1 MNSALAFDAKRAFHN
16 HTGLGNYSRFIL
28 SGLAERYA
36 DRYSFHLMNP
46 KPGSL
51 FSERDPVLKEERPE
65 GIYSTF
71 SSLWRSA
78 GMYKD
83 LRKMD
88 VRLFHGL
95 SNELPA
101 GLSLQNIRSIVSI
114 HDLIFESH
122 PQFYRAADRWIY
134 QKKFRSAAQNA
145 DRVLSVSAHTRE
157 ELIERYAIP
166 EEKIF
171 VHYQSCHTVFQKDGD
186 PKQDRQVQKDLKLPD
201 QYALSVGTVE
211 PRKNLLSSLK
221 ALKELDIPLVV
232 IGKGGAYRKQCMDFV
247 TENGMGHRLFW
258 LSDIGTEQ
266 LASLYRC
273 AALSLYPSEVE
284 GFGIPII
291 EALFSRC
298 PVITNRNGVFPEA
311 GGPDSWYVNPQ
322 EPEEIRTAI
331 RSILDD
337 AQNTASRTER
347 GLAYARKQFEPH
359 QLIDQLS
366 GHYQELLSN

>member
-1 MNSALAFDAKRAFHN
+1 MKNAVAFDAKRAFHN
-16 HTGLGNYSRFIL
+16 PTGLGNYSRFIL

-36 DRYSFHLMNP
+36 DHYSFHLMNP
-46 KPGSL
+46 KPGPL
-51 FSERDPVLKEERPE
+51 FTERDPVLKEERPE

-83 LRKMD
+83 LREME

-122 PQFYRAADRWIY
+122 PQFYRPADRWIY
-134 QKKFRSAAQNA
+134 RRKFRSAAQNA
-145 DRVLSVSAHTRE
+145 DRVLSVSACTRE
-157 ELIERYAIP
+157 ELIERYEIP

-171 VHYQSCHTVFQKDGD
+171 VHYQSCHTAFQRNGD
-186 PKQDRQVQKDLKLPD
+186 PKKDQQVLKDLKLPD

-221 ALKELDIPLVV
+221 ALKEVDIPLVV
-232 IGKGGAYRKQCMDFV
+232 VGKGGAYRKQCMYFV
-247 TENGMGHRLFW
+247 TENGMSHRLFW

-311 GGPDSWYVNPQ
+311 GGPDSWYVDPL
-322 EPEEIRTAI
+322 EPEEIRHAI

-337 AQNTASRTER
+337 AQDTESRTER
-347 GLAYARKQFEPH
+347 SLSYARKQFEPH
-359 QLIDQLS
+359 QLIDQLD
-366 GHYQELLSN
+366 GHYQQLLSN

>member
-16 HTGLGNYSRFIL
+16 PTGLGNYSRFIL
-28 SGLAERYA
+28 SGLADRYA

-46 KPGSL
+46 KPGPL
-51 FSERDPVLKEERPE
+51 FSERDPILKEERPE

-122 PQFYRAADRWIY
+122 PQFYRPADRWIY

-145 DRVLSVSAHTRE
+145 DRVLCVSARTRE
-157 ELIERYAIP
+157 ELIERYGIA

-171 VHYQSCHTVFQKDGD
+171 VHYQSCHTAFQKNGD
-186 PKQDRQVQKDLKLPD
+186 PKKDRQVLKELNLPD

-211 PRKNLLSSLK
+211 PRKNLRSSLE

-232 IGKGGAYRKQCMDFV
+232 IGKGGAYRKQCMDFA

-258 LSDIGTEQ
+258 LSDIVAEQ

-298 PVITNRNGVFPEA
+298 PVVTNRKGVFPEA
-311 GGPDSWYVNPQ
+311 GGPDSWYVDPR
-322 EPEEIRTAI
+322 EPEEIRSAI

-337 AQNTASRTER
+337 TKDAESRTAK
-347 GLAYARKQFEPH
+347 GLAYAQKHFDPDG
-359 QLIDQLS
+359 LIDQLN